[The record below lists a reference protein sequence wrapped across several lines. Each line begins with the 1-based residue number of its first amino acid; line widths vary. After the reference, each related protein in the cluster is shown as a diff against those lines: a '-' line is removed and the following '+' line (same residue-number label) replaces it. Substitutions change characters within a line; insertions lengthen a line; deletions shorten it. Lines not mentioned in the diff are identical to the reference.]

1 MRVFV
6 WTENDSKT
14 LRVTAFFFKTERKI
28 SFYFQTKTDMCGLD
42 WIGLHQ
48 KGVVPHFN
56 SKIKETESSNYYV
69 SFIKPDELFN
79 MFEKVK
85 KYLTFKWILNG

>member
-1 MRVFV
+1 
-6 WTENDSKT
+6 
-14 LRVTAFFFKTERKI
+14 
-28 SFYFQTKTDMCGLD
+28 MCGLD

-56 SKIKETESSNYYV
+56 RKIKETESSNYYV

-79 MFEKVK
+79 MFEKVQN
-85 KYLTFKWILNG
+85 YLSFKWILNGLVSRQKNFDASNILKYFSTSRGD